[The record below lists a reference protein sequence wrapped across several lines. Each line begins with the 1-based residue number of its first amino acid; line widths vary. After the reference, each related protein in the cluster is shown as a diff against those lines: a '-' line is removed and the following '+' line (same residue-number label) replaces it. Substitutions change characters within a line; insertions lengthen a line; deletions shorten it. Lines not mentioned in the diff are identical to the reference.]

1 LGIVFQQLNLIPC
14 LTVRDNLAFQARI
27 AGRFDPAWQDELIL
41 RLGLTGV
48 TGRYPEQL
56 SGGQQ
61 QRVAIGRAIAAR
73 PRLLLADE
81 PTGNL
86 DEATGD
92 EVLKLALDLVAATGC
107 AFLMATHSLRLAKK
121 LDRQVTL
128 TSGVLAKP

>member
-1 LGIVFQQLNLIPC
+1 M
-14 LTVRDNLAFQARI
+14 
-27 AGRFDPAWQDELIL
+27 
-41 RLGLTGV
+41 
-48 TGRYPEQL
+48 
-56 SGGQQ
+56 
-61 QRVAIGRAIAAR
+61 AAR

-107 AFLMATHSLRLAKK
+107 AFLMATHSLRLATK

-128 TSGVLAKP
+128 TSGVLANIVRQAVLDISNARQPLAPTPGEFGHAVRWPCGRDGALERRAGAQPAGSQKL